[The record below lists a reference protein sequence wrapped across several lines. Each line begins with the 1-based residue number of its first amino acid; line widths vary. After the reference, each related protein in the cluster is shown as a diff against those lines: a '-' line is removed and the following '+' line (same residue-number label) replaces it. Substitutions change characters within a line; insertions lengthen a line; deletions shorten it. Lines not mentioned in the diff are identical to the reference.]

1 MIEFLKIWVLVSAA
15 VGVGSAGMFGLV
27 MGALQ
32 FGEWL
37 ERTRFA
43 SRLWDRYQIAVVDI
57 VTPAILFLVFTGF
70 LALLILKGD

>member
-15 VGVGSAGMFGLV
+15 VGVGIVGTLGIV
-27 MGALQ
+27 TGVLQ
-32 FGEWL
+32 FGDWL

-43 SRLWDRYQIAVVDI
+43 NRLWDRYQIADVDI